1 MESTPPGD
9 VESLFPEKIRQGSDG
24 EAISVTQALDFR
36 LKIFLGKHG
45 GNQGG
50 RCADDVGLPAGSSR

>member
-1 MESTPPGD
+1 MLNHFSGK
-9 VESLFPEKIRQGSDG
+9 KIRQGSDG
-24 EAISVTQALDFR
+24 EAIPVTQALDFR